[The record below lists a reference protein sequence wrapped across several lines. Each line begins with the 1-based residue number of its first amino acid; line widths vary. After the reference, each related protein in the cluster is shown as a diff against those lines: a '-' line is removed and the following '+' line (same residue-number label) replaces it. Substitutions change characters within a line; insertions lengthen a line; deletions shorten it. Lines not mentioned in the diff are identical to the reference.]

1 MVCETIWVSKRLCFQ
16 WSKKVGWQSKW
27 VSSPNKIVFTHL
39 DRYSSFPAVPI
50 SGSFHNKEAQAC
62 YCDVKCIASKMSF
75 PIFTDDFSKDLHP
88 FVKAT
93 ETKKKMCAL
102 QTWNDSHE
110 IWIWKLTE
118 KLCEKQKS
126 QTYCYAFICTVKS
139 NLFFQAKVIVEK
151 CH

>member
-93 ETKKKMCAL
+93 ETKKKNVCFTNL
-102 QTWNDSHE
+102 EWFTWNLNLKAYRKTV
-110 IWIWKLTE
+110 WKTKITNLL
-118 KLCEKQKS
+118 LCFHM
-126 QTYCYAFICTVKS
+126 YCQIKFVFS
-139 NLFFQAKVIVEK
+139 S
-151 CH
+151 